1 VDFFEIMEKGGIL
14 MYPILFCS
22 VISLIILMERLVAL
36 RKSRIVSG
44 YDLVIHLAQTG
55 SWSELAKEV
64 KKRDDYLSLILDLV
78 LADDTQEDPA
88 KVTEMYAKRVSSGIY
103 RWISI
108 PGIMATISPLLGLLG
123 TTLGMIKIFNRFTEA
138 GGNPMILA
146 GGIWEALITTAAG
159 LTVAIP
165 SLVIYRYLSYRADSA
180 IEDVEFTLEKVLMY
194 RTKSD
199 ITGNMKFSEK
209 NR

>member
-1 VDFFEIMEKGGIL
+1 MDFFEIMEKGGIL
-14 MYPILFCS
+14 MYPILTCS
-22 VISLIILMERLVAL
+22 VISVLILFERLVSL

-44 YDLVIHLAQTG
+44 YDLVLHLSQKGDWA
-55 SWSELAKEV
+55 ELSKEV
-64 KKRDDYLSLILDLV
+64 KKRDDYFSIILDLA
-78 LADDTQEDPA
+78 LADDTGEEPA
-88 KVTEMYAKRVSSGIY
+88 KVTEMYAKKVSSGIY

-165 SLVIYRYLSYRADSA
+165 SLIIYRDLSFRAENAVED
-180 IEDVEFTLEKVLMY
+180 IEFALEKILMY
-194 RTKSD
+194 RSGKT
-199 ITGNMKFSEK
+199 SEK
-209 NR
+209 D